1 MLFSA
6 GVGEQRVQLI
16 CIAGPRQGESFAIG
30 ADEMVLGRDRSCAV
44 PLLDS
49 GVSRRHAAI
58 WRDGQGRLRLRDLES
73 RNGSFV
79 NGVPVRETELMVGD
93 EIRLG
98 GSVFLYDAGGGGPQT
113 VPSGRTVVPS
123 GVTLWMSRAQR
134 EKAEQQGRTAREL
147 EALLAISTAL
157 QGERGVAPVAR
168 RLLEALQGA
177 LPGRGFAISLYFDGL
192 EEAPWSM
199 ALEGEAPEFDAEL
212 LEKVIGGEQAAAW
225 ETVLAAPVVAGGK
238 AFGILWAQGAAYD
251 DAQLRLAGAAG
262 VMAGLALQAARSW
275 EEAEAETARLRQ
287 QLVARHDMV
296 GDSEP
301 MQAVYRLVSRVAPAP
316 TTVLILGESGTGK
329 ELVAQAIHRN
339 SPRANQ
345 AFVAINCASLSEN
358 LLESELFGHEKGAF
372 TGAVAQKRGKLE
384 LANGGTVFL
393 DELGEMPITTQA
405 KLLRVLQQRE
415 MERLG
420 GTRVIPL
427 DIRVIAATNVDLTT
441 AVKEKRFREDLYYR
455 LNVVSVEMPPLRKR
469 MADVPLLASYFVA
482 RFAQQMGRRMDG
494 VSPEARACLLRY
506 DWPGNVRELQNALER
521 AVVMGLSEQVL
532 PEDLPEALLERAA
545 PPAAG
550 EATGYHAA
558 LNEKKKQLILEALA
572 ASGGSVTGAAQRLEL
587 HPNYLHRL
595 MSNLE
600 LR

>member
-1 MLFSA
+1 ML
-6 GVGEQRVQLI
+6 
-16 CIAGPRQGESFAIG
+16 
-30 ADEMVLGRDRSCAV
+30 LGRDRACTVA
-44 PLLDS
+44 LLDS
-49 GVSRRHAAI
+49 GVSRQHAAV
-58 WRDGQGRLRLRDLES
+58 WRDELGRVKLRDLES

-79 NGVPVRETELMVGD
+79 NGLPVREAVLAEGD
-93 EIRLG
+93 EVRLG
-98 GSVFLYDAGGGGPQT
+98 GSVFLFGDLAMGAGT
-113 VPSGRTVVPS
+113 AAGRTIVQS
-123 GVTLWMSRAQR
+123 GVTRWLSRAQR

-177 LPGRGFAISLYFDGL
+177 LPGRAFAIALYFDGL
-192 EEAPWSM
+192 GEAPWSM
-199 ALEGEAPEFDAEL
+199 ALEGEAPEFDGAL
-212 LEKVIGGEQAAAW
+212 LEKVIGGEQTAAW
-225 ETVLAAPVVAGGK
+225 DAVLASPVVAGK
-238 AFGILWAQGAAYD
+238 AFGILWAEGAAYD
-251 DAQLRLAGAAG
+251 DAHLRLAGAAG

-296 GDSEP
+296 GDSAP
-301 MQAVYRLVSRVAPAP
+301 MQAVYRFVARVAPLP

-345 AFVAINCASLSEN
+345 PFVAINCASLSDN

-384 LANGGTVFL
+384 VANGGTVFL

-427 DIRVIAATNVDLTT
+427 DIRVIAATNVDMPA
-441 AVKEKRFREDLYYR
+441 AVKERRFREDLYYR

-469 MADVPLLASYFVA
+469 LADVPLLASYFVA

-521 AVVMGLSEQVL
+521 AVVMGVSEQVL

-558 LNEKKKQLILEALA
+558 LNERKKQLILEALA
-572 ASGGSVTGAAQRLEL
+572 ASGGSVTGAAERLDL